1 MLKKKKKKK
10 EKKSE
15 FESCLLA
22 YTNNKQSKKQSK
34 SKQNKKPSDTNQ
46 NGAYRLWLSVSRRKT
61 QWTWLGLKSLVLYK
75 VQATVRCQKK
85 PTVFLSIDG
94 QRLTKP
100 ILNNNTYIQ
109 AHVIHILATSFIWIV
124 YCFLSAYI
132 CFLFFFLI

>member
-1 MLKKKKKKK
+1 MPTPTINHLK
-10 EKKSE
+10 
-15 FESCLLA
+15 
-22 YTNNKQSKKQSK
+22 NKAN
-34 SKQNKKPSDTNQ
+34 QNKTENQVTWIKMVLITND
-46 NGAYRLWLSVSRRKT
+46 LSVSRRKT
-61 QWTWLGLKSLVLYK
+61 QWTRLGLKSLVLYK

-100 ILNNNTYIQ
+100 ILNHNTYIQ

-132 CFLFFFLI
+132 CFLLSDINCLCYISNNISVFRTY